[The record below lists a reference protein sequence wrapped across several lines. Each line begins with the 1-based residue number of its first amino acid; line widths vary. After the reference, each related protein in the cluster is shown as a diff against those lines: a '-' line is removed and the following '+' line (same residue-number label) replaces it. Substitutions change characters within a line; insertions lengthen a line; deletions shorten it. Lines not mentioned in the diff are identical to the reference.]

1 MRTFQKLVIYM
12 LLGIGVGNLL
22 NLIFSMAYGELKP
35 GKPMFIDSFRS
46 LKTA

>member
-22 NLIFSMAYGELKP
+22 NLIFSMAY
-35 GKPMFIDSFRS
+35 
-46 LKTA
+46 

>member
-22 NLIFSMAYGELKP
+22 KLSINIGFPGENSP
-35 GKPMFIDSFRS
+35 
-46 LKTA
+46 